1 MNKPLRSYLSAAAL
15 GFLLLAA
22 CGPKPSPAASP
33 AVNTPTP
40 DNSRAAIV
48 SEIANDVEAKASEAE
63 SFAQAGNGTVV
74 NAGGQVRTGDASKA
88 RLDFSGGSIIRL
100 AANSTFSVQQVETA
114 NGGLLARLKLE
125 VGKIWVSLSGGAVEV
140 ETPVGVASV
149 RGSFAIIA
157 YDPGDPNDPSD
168 DVLILDCLEGECGFK
183 NDSVDEELGNLEGL
197 VLTGGTQIE
206 HIILTGTDVE
216 NFLNDNPEGQKIK
229 ATLTAAAPAVAETP
243 TETQAPPTPTDTA
256 TLTPLPTDT
265 STSAPTDTSTPT
277 RVRPRS
283 TSTGTPTPT
292 GTITLTPTATCPPG
306 DFYDPFQQRCRP
318 PDTPVPQ
325 GTNTPTPVPPT
336 FTPTPVPST
345 FTPTFTFTPTPGLPV
360 ISGLSPGTAQA
371 GGPGFNLT
379 VNGSNFAPG
388 SVVQWNGGS
397 RTTTFVGPTQLT
409 AAIPAA
415 DIAAVITAT
424 ITVFTPPPGGGTSNA
439 AAFAVVDTTGPT
451 VTNLTVSPASIGAT
465 TTCTV
470 NFTAD
475 ITDPSGVSGAFVDWL
490 AFDQASMQFNSGSV
504 PMTQI
509 SGTTWGGSLV
519 VDMTFAPSSPY
530 YGTVNWSVTAID
542 TLSQMSNVAS
552 VTTIDV
558 PLFLGG
564 CP

>member
-1 MNKPLRSYLSAAAL
+1 MSKPFRSYFSAAAL

-22 CGPKPSPAASP
+22 CGPKPSPTASP
-33 AVNTPTP
+33 ALNTPTP
-40 DNSRAAIV
+40 DSSRAAIV
-48 SEIANDVEAKASEAE
+48 SEIVNDVEAKASDAEA
-63 SFAQAGNGTVV
+63 FAEAGNGTVV

-100 AANSTFSVQQVETA
+100 AANSIFSVQQVETA

-168 DVLILDCLEGECGFK
+168 DVLILDCLEGNCGFK

-206 HIILTGTDVE
+206 HVILTGADVE
-216 NFLNDNPEGQKIK
+216 SFLNDNPEGQEIK
-229 ATLTAAAPAVAETP
+229 ATLTAAVSETP

-336 FTPTPVPST
+336 FTPTPVPPT
-345 FTPTFTFTPTPGLPV
+345 FTPTFTFTPTPGIPV
-360 ISGLSPGTAQA
+360 ISSLSPSTAQA
-371 GGPGFNLT
+371 GGPGFTLT
-379 VNGSNFAPG
+379 VNGSNFAPV

-415 DIAAVITAT
+415 DIATVITAT

-439 AAFAVVDTTGPT
+439 AVLDVVDTTGPT
-451 VTNLTVSPASIGAT
+451 IINLTVSSASVGSVSGCNVT
-465 TTCTV
+465 
-470 NFTAD
+470 FTAD
-475 ITDPSGVSGAFVDWL
+475 ITDPSGVLLGQVDWV
-490 AFDQASMQFNSGSV
+490 ATNTFSV
-504 PMTQI
+504 PTPAG
-509 SGTTWGGSLV
+509 SGTVPMMPISAITYSANWTVTLLGGPFPYFGI
-519 VDMTFAPSSPY
+519 VD
-530 YGTVNWSVTAID
+530 WSVTAYD
-542 TLSQMSNVAS
+542 SLDNVSNVAS

-558 PLFLGG
+558 PLALGG